1 MFKKFSINFLVCLIL
16 AACNLTHAQQPTATP
31 TATSTGTILEEIQV
45 NSTISKKD
53 LSTNAKPVAA
63 INKDAL
69 RLKDTTSLGSALQD
83 ELGVNASAFG
93 QAASRPVIRGL
104 GGDRVR
110 ILENG
115 VGTNDVSSTSP
126 DHPVNVDLLG
136 AESVEILRGPAALR
150 YGTTAVG
157 GVVNIL
163 DNKIPDALPDYLM
176 NGELQLKASSNGR
189 ERSSAIQTTA
199 AVSDNV
205 AVHVEASARKSDDYR
220 VPNMGRLN
228 FSDTQNSNVSI
239 GSSYIDGKSFI
250 GIAGTY
256 MDSVYGV
263 PNGEEDISIDM
274 RQPKLE
280 LRGNLDKPLSFLR
293 SISLNSSISDYKHT
307 EFEGTEVGTVFTNK
321 ASDTRL
327 EFNHKP
333 IADGLQ
339 GLLGVQFQSSRFESI
354 GEEAYQAPTATDV
367 ISTYIIED
375 YDAIK
380 DKLSFNA
387 GLRSD
392 FQSTDVSNYT
402 SGFDETFYPTLSKD
416 FSTFSQSIGANYF
429 PINNYTI
436 GLSLART
443 ERAPVGQ
450 ELFANGPHAA
460 TSAFE
465 IGDPNLESEKSVGID
480 LTIKRN
486 EGLITGSL
494 GGFSNRF
501 SNYIGLNPTGNI
513 SDDLPEFRFES
524 QRAQFYGIESSLELH
539 LWGQSDSERAQND
552 LTFFT
557 QQDWV
562 WAKDIDTN
570 EAIARVPPFR
580 IKAGVKYQK
589 ETLGAS
595 IYVLRVNSQDR
606 VANSESST
614 DGYTFLNASITKEV
628 FELGSNNSPAELF
641 LRGEN
646 LTNEEARNHVS
657 FIKEQAPL
665 PGRNIIAG
673 IRFNF

>member
-1 MFKKFSINFLVCLIL
+1 MFKDLLKNSLAFILVTNCYHVF
-16 AACNLTHAQQPTATP
+16 AEQPTAIPTITP
-31 TATSTGTILEEIQV
+31 VEEIQV

-53 LSTNAKPVAA
+53 LSTNAKPVAT
-63 INKDAL
+63 INKDNL
-69 RLKDTTSLGSALQD
+69 RVKDTTSLGAALQD
-83 ELGVNASAFG
+83 ELSITASSFG
-93 QAASRPVIRGL
+93 QGASRPVIRGL
-104 GGDRVR
+104 GGDRIR

-126 DHPVNVDLLG
+126 DHPVNVDMLG
-136 AESVEILRGPAALR
+136 ADSIEILRGPAALR
-150 YGTTAVG
+150 YGTTAIG

-163 DNKIPDALPDYLM
+163 DNKIPEAIPDYLI
-176 NGELQLKASSNGR
+176 NGELQLKASTNGK
-189 ERSSAIQTTA
+189 ERSTGMQTTA

-205 AVHVEASARKSDDYR
+205 AVHVEASARKADDYR
-220 VPNMGRLN
+220 IPNSGRLN

-256 MDSVYGV
+256 MNSEYGV

-274 RQPKLE
+274 RQPKIE
-280 LRGNLDKPLSFLR
+280 LRGNLDKPTTFLR
-293 SISLNSSISDYKHT
+293 SISLNSSFSDYKHT
-307 EFEGTEVGTVFTNK
+307 EFEGSEVGTVFTNK

-333 IADGLQ
+333 ILTDLQ
-339 GLLGVQFQSSRFESI
+339 GLLGVQFQSGRFNSV
-354 GEEAYQAPTATDV
+354 GEEAYQAPTATDIV
-367 ISTYIIED
+367 STYIIED

-380 DKLSFNA
+380 DKLSLNA
-387 GLRSD
+387 GLRTD
-392 FQSTDVSNYT
+392 FQSTEASNYT
-402 SGFDETFYPTLSKD
+402 SSFDETFYPTLSKD
-416 FSTFSQSIGANYF
+416 FSTFSQSVGANYL
-429 PINNYTI
+429 PIKNYTI
-436 GLSLART
+436 GLSVART

-465 IGDPNLESEKSVGID
+465 IGDPNLESEKSVGVD

-486 EGLITGSL
+486 EGLVTGSI

-524 QRAQFYGIESSLELH
+524 QRAQFYGVESLIQVH
-539 LWGQSDSERAQND
+539 LFGETESERAEND
-552 LTFFT
+552 LTLFV

-562 WAKDIDTN
+562 WAKDIDTDQ
-570 EAIARVPPFR
+570 AIARVPPYR
-580 IKAGVKYQK
+580 IKAGIQYQK
-589 ETLGAS
+589 ESLGGS
-595 IYVLRVNSQDR
+595 IFVLRVNEQDR

-614 DGYTFLNASITKEV
+614 NGYTFLNALITKD
-628 FELGSNNSPAELF
+628 FAELGSKNLPAQLF

-657 FIKEQAPL
+657 FIKDQAPL